1 MDLLCLMCKFT
12 GCAVSILDDTQ
23 ASKQQPLL
31 VPQGSIIQDFVLLRN
46 ETGAYRLFNAP
57 PHSQI
62 ILYF

>member
-46 ETGAYRLFNAP
+46 ETGGY
-57 PHSQI
+57 I
-62 ILYF
+62 